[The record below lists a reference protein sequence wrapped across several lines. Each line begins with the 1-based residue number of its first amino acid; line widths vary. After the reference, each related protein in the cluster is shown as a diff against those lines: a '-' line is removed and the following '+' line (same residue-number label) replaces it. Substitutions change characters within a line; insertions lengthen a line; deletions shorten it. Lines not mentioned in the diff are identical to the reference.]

1 MRAWALAGVGG
12 RLLVALALTVPGA
25 LGAVRAETYGQMQPA
40 SEETL
45 RNELLV
51 LGFER
56 KWVQSPPIRLPSVW
70 DWPPE
75 SDRIERLFDEY
86 GRLTRGLEPK
96 RMQTVGPDFGAPKPV
111 RTITIRE

>member
-1 MRAWALAGVGG
+1 MRAWALAAVGG
-12 RLLVALALTVPGA
+12 RLCVALALTVPSA
-25 LGAVRAETYGQMQPA
+25 LGAGGAETYRQMQPA
-40 SEETL
+40 GEESL
-45 RNELLV
+45 WNELLL

-56 KWVQSPPIRLPSVW
+56 NWVQLPPIRLPSVW

-75 SDRIERLFDEY
+75 SDHIERLFDEY
-86 GRLTRGLEPK
+86 GRLMRGLEPK